1 MLKQKIIFLRNYGI
15 VDLFIWAVVGR
26 NFHET

>member
-1 MLKQKIIFLRNYGI
+1 MLKQKIISLGNYGI
-15 VDLFIWAVVGR
+15 VHLFIWAAVGR